1 MKKCPFCGKENK
13 DAAKFCTGCGKTLED
28 VVIEPDPPEW
38 NEPAPAP
45 APAPSQTPAFA
56 PAPAPAAPKAAQP
69 AGVRRT
75 PAQAKLKELA
85 GSKLALVICIAFTV
99 MLLFSICTSAML
111 PAQMA
116 DEVGK
121 AFDSL
126 DVADLEDLIE
136 DAGLDIDVQ
145 EVYDAIRDFTEES
158 LNRPVNMV
166 RSLFSAASSNIVSI
180 LIAVALWIV
189 YGVAKDENSVCCGT
203 TGLKIIRVLRI
214 LGLILG
220 IIVMVVALLALIFCI
235 YMFAREGVEEG
246 RVVMI
251 VLTVIFAVIFLL
263 IFLMRYVQIALAAK
277 YDAMRMNEET
287 GVPDPMMRYE
297 IDQDIKVYRQGKL
310 HVSIPL
316 ADVVG
321 CRDTGG
327 NLSIFT
333 KGNYT
338 IYLREGRYLEGGA
351 TVVKAMLRDMGVQVK

>member
-28 VVIEPDPPEW
+28 AVIEPDPPEW

-180 LIAVALWIV
+180 LIAVALWII

-263 IFLMRYVQIALAAK
+263 ILLFLCGVLSTLKKLISVSENSPARGKISGYVGFWLYVGGVFSALGALGSIAL
-277 YDAMRMNEET
+277 
-287 GVPDPMMRYE
+287 
-297 IDQDIKVYRQGKL
+297 
-310 HVSIPL
+310 
-316 ADVVG
+316 
-321 CRDTGG
+321 
-327 NLSIFT
+327 IFT
-333 KGNYT
+333 AGPGAVPAV
-338 IYLREGRYLEGGA
+338 LSCVASAVFSFALGRFLFRSKKEL
-351 TVVKAMLRDMGVQVK
+351 KAL